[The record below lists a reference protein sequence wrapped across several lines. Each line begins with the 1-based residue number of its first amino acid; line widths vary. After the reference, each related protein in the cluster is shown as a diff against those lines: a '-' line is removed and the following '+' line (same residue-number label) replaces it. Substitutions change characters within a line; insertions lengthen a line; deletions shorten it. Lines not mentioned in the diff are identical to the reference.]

1 VARGF
6 WHHVVGGIQIDR
18 IDLRGGNELDHLYD
32 PGGAGLDMGQ
42 VMLVQDDIA
51 VLLVLEAFD
60 QFRAGHR
67 LILGPA
73 VEDLLDARMVA
84 TMEVVKADGF
94 AASGSVQFD
103 RERNDAEGD
112 VTLPNSAGHVLDLC

>member
-1 VARGF
+1 MARGF

-32 PGGAGLDMGQ
+32 PRGAGLVMRQ

-51 VLLVLEAFD
+51 ILLVLEAFD

-73 VEDLLDARMVA
+73 
-84 TMEVVKADGF
+84 T
-94 AASGSVQFD
+94 
-103 RERNDAEGD
+103 
-112 VTLPNSAGHVLDLC
+112 P